1 MSTSIRRQT
10 DSVVLTSSRQTA
22 ALREEV
28 TLSIFADC
36 MGVKKKF
43 SMTRIQNGAC
53 SRESSECFVTLEQ
66 GPIAMVVYTVGHSV
80 HPIEEFI
87 RILQAYGIRLLV
99 DVRTIPKSRRNPQFS
114 RENLPGSLQTAGI
127 QYRHLPGLG
136 GLRHPRKDSANTGWR
151 NASFRGYA
159 DYMQTPAF
167 GENLNQL
174 TELAASAPTAIMCAE
189 AVPWR
194 CHRSLIADALVARG
208 IAVTE
213 IFSATKSQPHALTP
227 FAIVKGEQVTYPGKA
242 DSKATSL
249 DLPLFSQLE

>member
-1 MSTSIRRQT
+1 
-10 DSVVLTSSRQTA
+10 
-22 ALREEV
+22 
-28 TLSIFADC
+28 
-36 MGVKKKF
+36 
-43 SMTRIQNGAC
+43 
-53 SRESSECFVTLEQ
+53 
-66 GPIAMVVYTVGHSV
+66 MVVYTVGHSV
-80 HPIEEFI
+80 HAIEEFV

-159 DYMQTPAF
+159 DYMQTPEF

-208 IAVTE
+208 IEVTE
-213 IFSATKSQPHALTP
+213 ILSATRSQPHTLTP
-227 FAIVKGEQVTYPGKA
+227 FAIVEGRQVTYPGKA
-242 DSKATSL
+242 DSQATSKATSL